1 MRSSP
6 TEGDSIGEQ
15 LSVLLEA
22 LESGELTA
30 DSPSERRLRR
40 RLEGAASAVEA
51 LDGED
56 RDDGRS

>member
-1 MRSSP
+1 MVR
-6 TEGDSIGEQ
+6 
-15 LSVLLEA
+15 A
-22 LESGELTA
+22 LESGEPTA

-56 RDDGRS
+56 RDEGRS